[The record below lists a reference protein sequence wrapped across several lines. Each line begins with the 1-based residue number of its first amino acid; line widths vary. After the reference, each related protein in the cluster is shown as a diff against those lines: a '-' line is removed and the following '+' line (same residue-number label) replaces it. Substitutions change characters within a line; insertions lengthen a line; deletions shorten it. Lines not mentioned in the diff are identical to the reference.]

1 MHRQSLGSS
10 GSKLHLAHGVVI
22 VGGSRDES
30 AVVTAAESQ
39 KIMTKDQASSSSSL
53 SNNYDEGEEQ
63 VRKSIKALNKS
74 LSRAEKYIHLIPVL
88 TFLCFFILYLF
99 SHSPSDKDLAQ
110 FQGFE
115 GFTKRIGMY
124 NAHSVSQLTFSI
136 YIFRFSSILP
146 LYSSI
151 HQFNKKKIGSQCVS
165 HTSQMPCPYFV
176 CSNEFSSP
184 FCSEYAESANIDE
197 LHRVLEIENPPV
209 LAIRS
214 TRNLQEIN
222 RQDAKHRRHR
232 KLADF

>member
-1 MHRQSLGSS
+1 MHRQSLSSS

-22 VGGSRDES
+22 IGGSRDES

-39 KIMTKDQASSSSSL
+39 KIMTKDQASPSSL

-115 GFTKRIGMY
+115 GFTKRI
-124 NAHSVSQLTFSI
+124 
-136 YIFRFSSILP
+136 
-146 LYSSI
+146 
-151 HQFNKKKIGSQCVS
+151 
-165 HTSQMPCPYFV
+165 
-176 CSNEFSSP
+176 
-184 FCSEYAESANIDE
+184 ESANIDE
-197 LHRVLEIENPPV
+197 LQRVLEIEKPEV

-214 TRNLQEIN
+214 LRNLQEID
-222 RQDAKHRRHR
+222 RQDAKYRRHR

>member
-115 GFTKRIGMY
+115 GFTKRI
-124 NAHSVSQLTFSI
+124 
-136 YIFRFSSILP
+136 
-146 LYSSI
+146 
-151 HQFNKKKIGSQCVS
+151 
-165 HTSQMPCPYFV
+165 
-176 CSNEFSSP
+176 
-184 FCSEYAESANIDE
+184 ESANIDE

>member
-10 GSKLHLAHGVVI
+10 GSKLHLAHGVVL

-39 KIMTKDQASSSSSL
+39 KIMTKDQASPSSL

-115 GFTKRIGMY
+115 GFAKRI
-124 NAHSVSQLTFSI
+124 
-136 YIFRFSSILP
+136 
-146 LYSSI
+146 
-151 HQFNKKKIGSQCVS
+151 
-165 HTSQMPCPYFV
+165 
-176 CSNEFSSP
+176 
-184 FCSEYAESANIDE
+184 ESANIDDE
-197 LHRVLEIENPPV
+197 FQRVLETKKPEV

-214 TRNLQEIN
+214 VRNLQEID
-222 RQDAKHRRHR
+222 RQDSNHRRHR